1 MTTSSDTPDTTQQT
15 RRPKRVWLTIVVTLT
30 PIALVA
36 AYLLGYALRG
46 TEPVVAAAAKTD
58 FATTFGAPKCA
69 DDEVSITLR
78 PNGATWSADMQAT
91 AKTTFDSST
100 GLAGD
105 ILISGSEATSDGG
118 LAFEITKVYAW
129 EPAPDSR
136 TGKANWSVTRYIV
149 PKPTT
154 AVLIKSSNL
163 SAVGKLAVCGFR

>member
-1 MTTSSDTPDTTQQT
+1 MPDTTQQT
-15 RRPKRVWLTIVVTLT
+15 PRPKPKLGM
-30 PIALVA
+30 IALGLLLILAVA
-36 AYLLGYALRG
+36 AAAFVFGYARKAA
-46 TEPVVAAAAKTD
+46 EPVVAAAAKTD

-78 PNGATWSADMQAT
+78 PNGTTWSADMQAT

-154 AVLIKSSNL
+154 AVLIKNGNL
-163 SAVGKLAVCGFR
+163 SAAGRLAVCGLR